1 MRMFRD
7 GAHSLECS
15 KPTRRDLGCTRYK
28 TQLDDCNQA
37 DTRSYHAD
45 NLTRA
50 KQILAYQCTARRLI
64 HATHYVPKPSHDA
77 RSVWMVALCNCVL
90 LPVINIYLPVQLIGD
105 IHRSIFYE

>member
-1 MRMFRD
+1 MYPLQN
-7 GAHSLECS
+7 AA
-15 KPTRRDLGCTRYK
+15 RRLQPSRHTIVSRR
-28 TQLDDCNQA
+28 Q
-37 DTRSYHAD
+37 R
-45 NLTRA
+45 LTRA

-64 HATHYVPKPSHDA
+64 HGSTHYVPKPSHDA